1 MLTRCPHC
9 QTAFRVT
16 TEQLK
21 VRQGK
26 VRCGECQ
33 AVFDALQSLADEAPL
48 VIAGLPAVVEPL
60 PEPAPADDIPVPAAE
75 ATEPEPSPPEPAIE
89 PGPEFVEPAEPET
102 EVLHA
107 GPEAEA
113 TPPAAEAEAELQ
125 ELPPAPRPQEE
136 PMPEAWSG
144 VEEVRPPRR
153 WPWLLGALL
162 LLLTAA
168 GQALYIFRVEAAVLA
183 PELRPLLVAGCDLL
197 GCTLPRPRKPELV
210 GIETSDLAPA
220 GSDRL
225 VLTALIKNRAP
236 FEQEYPHLELTL
248 TDRNDDT
255 LLRKVLAP
263 ADYLP
268 AAPSAGFAAR
278 DEAAVKLLLEA
289 KGVAAVGYRLYLFYP

>member
-26 VRCGECQ
+26 VRCGSCQ
-33 AVFDALQSLADEAPL
+33 SVFDALQSLADEAPL
-48 VIAGLPAVVEPL
+48 VIAGMPAVVESL
-60 PEPAPADDIPVPAAE
+60 PEPVAEIPEETLEPVEPEALPEAVP
-75 ATEPEPSPPEPAIE
+75 EPEPEIPPVPPEPIQA
-89 PGPEFVEPAEPET
+89 EPAASVAEEAVPE
-102 EVLHA
+102 
-107 GPEAEA
+107 
-113 TPPAAEAEAELQ
+113 
-125 ELPPAPRPQEE
+125 EE

-144 VEEVRPPRR
+144 VEEVLPPRR
-153 WPWLLGALL
+153 WPWVLGALL
-162 LLLTAA
+162 LLLTAT

-183 PELRPLLVAGCDLL
+183 PELRPALVAGCELV

-225 VLTALIKNRAP
+225 VLTALLKNRAP

-278 DEAAVKLLLEA
+278 EEAAVKLLLEA

>member
-26 VRCGECQ
+26 VRCGSCQ
-33 AVFDALQSLADEAPL
+33 GVFDALESLADEAPL
-48 VIAGLPAVVEPL
+48 VIAGMPAVVEPL
-60 PEPAPADDIPVPAAE
+60 PEPATEIPE
-75 ATEPEPSPPEPAIE
+75 E
-89 PGPEFVEPAEPET
+89 
-102 EVLHA
+102 
-107 GPEAEA
+107 
-113 TPPAAEAEAELQ
+113 TPPAAEPEALSEPVVEPEPEPEFEPPPAPVDAQAEAE
-125 ELPPAPRPQEE
+125 PAAVAAEGDVPQEE

-144 VEEVRPPRR
+144 VEAVSPPRR
-153 WPWLLGALL
+153 WPWVLGALL
-162 LLLTAA
+162 LLLAAA

-183 PELRPLLVAGCDLL
+183 PELRPALVAGCEMI

-225 VLTALIKNRAP
+225 VLTATIKNRAP

-278 DEAAVKLLLEA
+278 DEVAVKLLLEA
-289 KGVAAVGYRLYLFYP
+289 RGVAAVGYRLYLFYP

>member
-26 VRCGECQ
+26 VRCGSCQ
-33 AVFDALQSLADEAPL
+33 GVFDALDSLADEAPL
-48 VIAGLPAVVEPL
+48 VIAGMPAMVELPPEEVPVEPPEVEEITEPDVL
-60 PEPAPADDIPVPAAE
+60 PEPVVELEPEAPPIPSEPDEAPAAPAE
-75 ATEPEPSPPEPAIE
+75 AAAAPEE
-89 PGPEFVEPAEPET
+89 
-102 EVLHA
+102 
-107 GPEAEA
+107 EA
-113 TPPAAEAEAELQ
+113 
-125 ELPPAPRPQEE
+125 
-136 PMPEAWSG
+136 MPEAWAG
-144 VEEVRPPRR
+144 VEEVAPPRR
-153 WPWLLGALL
+153 WPWVLGTLL
-162 LLLTAA
+162 LLLLGL

-183 PELRPLLVAGCDLL
+183 PELRPALVAGCELL

-225 VLTALIKNRAP
+225 VLTALLKNRAP